1 MQLGRRRTLVF
12 SLLLCANVIM
22 PAMAVFECASS
33 ETAAFVR
40 ISRARLDGTPVVVST
55 AGHDLTCAQ
64 YCRNNIEPTT
74 GAQRVCASFNFDG
87 RETCYFF
94 DDAASPA
101 GTADLNPNPSAN
113 NFYYEKTC
121 LPGVS
126 THEACTYR
134 SFSFERIRKTA
145 LEGFVKKSVQV
156 QNREQC
162 LSACLK
168 EKEFVCRSVN
178 YNYDSYLCELST
190 EDRRSKPSHMR
201 MSDQPVDYYDN
212 NCLSRQ
218 NRCGQTGGNLVFV
231 KTTQF
236 EIHYYDH
243 TQSVEAQESYCLQKC
258 LDSLNTFCR
267 SVEFSPQEKNCI
279 VSDED
284 TFSRADQQGAVQ
296 SKDYYEPICVAADL
310 SSSTCRQQAAFE
322 RFIGTSIE
330 GQPVAS
336 AQGVTVSDCISLCF
350 QNLNCKSINYDRT
363 QMTCYIYAVGRT
375 EANVKTNPS
384 FDFYEFN
391 CESQFGGMAL
401 CTNEGIRFIVNT
413 KENYTG
419 AIYAAEKFS
428 TCSQVVENAKQ
439 ISITFPPPTIS
450 SNCGTTIK
458 DGKVHAYVVVS
469 LDGVLP
475 HQVTTEWDRFYHVTC
490 DASMT
495 NMIQEG
501 SVVVTT
507 IFETAEANT
516 KVLDVGTP
524 PPITAVLSFL
534 DSSDAPLGKASIG
547 DAIQLVVTSQ
557 QAGPHNMMITECTAT
572 RVGGEGD
579 AVPFTI
585 IDNGCPRYPALVGP
599 VEQDFDKN
607 RLKCDMKAFRLD
619 GSYDVQIQC
628 TIMFCAG
635 PNGCPPSNCLDSGTN
650 ELFVSHGRRKR
661 SVQSVADEQTAETL
675 SAIIR
680 VLAEGEEDEEAD
692 SLHTNGTLGMG
703 INRPVATIH
712 DDTLVCMSDA
722 WFVSMVVSMS
732 LVCLMLS
739 GLIVVWGCHSLRTES
754 KLPV

>member
-1 MQLGRRRTLVF
+1 MAGLSQAVLLLVF
-12 SLLLCANVIM
+12 TTVVR
-22 PAMAVFECASS
+22 AVFECGNH

-126 THEACTYR
+126 SHEACTYR
-134 SFSFERIRKTA
+134 SFSFERMRKTA

-156 QNREQC
+156 GSREEC
-162 LSACLK
+162 LSTCLK

-190 EDRRSKPSHMR
+190 EDRRSKPNHMR

-212 NCLSRQ
+212 NCLTRQ
-218 NRCGQTGGNLVFV
+218 NRCGLSGGNLVFV
-231 KTTQF
+231 KTSKF

-267 SVEFSPQEKNCI
+267 SVEFSPQDKNCI

-284 TFSRADQQGAVQ
+284 TFSRADQQGAVDH
-296 SKDYYEPICVAADL
+296 KDYYEPICVAADL

-336 AQGVTVSDCISLCF
+336 AQSVTVSDCISLCF

-363 QMTCYIYAVGRT
+363 QMTCYIYSVGKA
-375 EANVKTNPS
+375 EASVKTNPS

-413 KENYTG
+413 KEPYTG

-450 SNCGTTIK
+450 TNCGTVIR
-458 DGKVHAYVVVS
+458 DGKLEALVVVS

-475 HQVTTEWDRFYHVTC
+475 HQVTTEWDRFYRVSC
-490 DASMT
+490 DVSTDKMA
-495 NMIQEG
+495 QEG

-507 IFETAEANT
+507 IYDAGEIGTE
-516 KVLDVGTP
+516 KLEMGTP
-524 PPITAVLSFL
+524 PPITATLSFL
-534 DSSDAPLGKASIG
+534 DVEDQPLGKASIG
-547 DAIQLVVTSQ
+547 DQIQLVVTSE
-557 QAGPHNMMITECTAT
+557 QAGPHNMMITECIAT
-572 RVGGEGD
+572 REGGEGET
-579 AVPFTI
+579 VPFTI

-607 RLKCDMKAFRLD
+607 RLKSNMKAFRLD
-619 GSYDVQIQC
+619 GSYDIKIEC

-650 ELFVSHGRRKR
+650 ELFISHGRRKR
-661 SVQSVADEQTAETL
+661 EISSDSEEQTAETL

-680 VLAEGEEDEEAD
+680 VLAAGEEEEALSPNETHYNYD
-692 SLHTNGTLGMG
+692 LEMQGS
-703 INRPVATIH
+703 V
-712 DDTLVCMSDA
+712 DTLCMPEV

-732 LVCLMLS
+732 MVCLILS
-739 GLIVVWGCHSLRTES
+739 ALIIIWGCSSIRADS
-754 KLPV
+754 KDLPM